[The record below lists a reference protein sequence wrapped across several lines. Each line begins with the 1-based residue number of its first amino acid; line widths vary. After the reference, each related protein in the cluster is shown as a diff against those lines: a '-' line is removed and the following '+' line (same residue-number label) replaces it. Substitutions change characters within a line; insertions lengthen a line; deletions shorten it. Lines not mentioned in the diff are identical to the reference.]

1 MEGKAGGRYR
11 WMEGGKEGRIKLQES
26 LKLGA
31 G

>member
-11 WMEGGKEGRIKLQES
+11 QMEGGKERRIELQES

-31 G
+31 E

>member
-1 MEGKAGGRYR
+1 MEGKAGGRVR
-11 WMEGGKEGRIKLQES
+11 RMEGGKEGRIELQES